1 MKVNF
6 KYLIAFFALF
16 ITEVFIALFVRD
28 KIVRPFFGDVLVIV
42 LMYSFIR
49 SIVQRPIKFLPV
61 YLFLFAVFVEITQY
75 FQLVDKLGLK
85 DNKVMATI
93 MGTSFDVRDILC
105 YFAGAVILIVW
116 EKKFEPQCKK
126 S

>member
-49 SIVQRPIKFLPV
+49 SIVQRSIEFLPV